1 MRYALIEDGIVINI
15 IWLNAFNATDFPG
28 CVAIEDGMSVGI
40 GDEYRD
46 GKFWRNGE
54 ELLNEQGRTNAELR
68 AENRTLRAQ
77 IKAISDRNEFV
88 EDCIAEMATVV
99 YGE

>member
-46 GKFWRNGE
+46 GKFWRGGE

-77 IKAISDRNEFV
+77 IKASSDRNDFI

>member
-1 MRYALIEDGIVINI
+1 MRYAL
-15 IWLNAFNATDFPG
+15 
-28 CVAIEDGMSVGI
+28 IEDGMSVGI

-46 GKFWRNGE
+46 GKFWRGGE

-68 AENRTLRAQ
+68 AENRSLKAQ